1 MKVTSASSV
10 FSIILNHISHKYVI
24 SSKASEVRKYI
35 ICFIHRFYKIIL
47 RNQNK
52 VYNE

>member
-24 SSKASEVRKYI
+24 SSKASEVSRNMI
-35 ICFIHRFYKIIL
+35 AFINRFYKIIS
-47 RNQNK
+47 
-52 VYNE
+52 